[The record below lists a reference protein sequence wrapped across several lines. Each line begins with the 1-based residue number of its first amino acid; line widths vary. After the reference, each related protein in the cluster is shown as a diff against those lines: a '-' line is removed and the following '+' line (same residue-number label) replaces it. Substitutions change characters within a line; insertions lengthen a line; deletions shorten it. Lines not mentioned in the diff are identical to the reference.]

1 MTDSNRE
8 NHQASLSS
16 NQNVEKLLRDVAA
29 DAQLVGYRSPAQNAL
44 LAGADELKRMKQEL
58 WVIAECI
65 FRNVSS
71 DDAKH
76 WARDIKVSLQSGD
89 QAPRVTVETS
99 KPQYRKWPGEPP
111 HCMSCDCGMTEE
123 QKALA
128 ARTVPLEDYLSVHRE
143 LMNLKYPGSSQ
154 VEPRETTDDMQ
165 VLRGIVNNQ
174 AADREFLTVSM
185 ALLRRIVRAQEPTY
199 NPETVAS
206 IKAAQASGGNAV
218 CCQRFP
224 NCECIPPKAQV
235 KAGDPCPTFDTAV
248 HEAHNGKCMYCGAP
262 IAPVKAAEPQA
273 LTEAEQLL
281 QAWADLLP
289 PNGNLYWVHIE
300 KARDYFKRR
309 SAKETSAP
317 LPPEV
322 LANALQDV
330 VHVDDGPVR
339 AGRSVKAT
347 DEVRATYN
355 ATVDDLNEEQCA
367 SIGHEFRPIDSSGQV
382 VCIFC
387 NRRPENGKGNP

>member
-1 MTDSNRE
+1 MSDTNRTSNPLALRRALA
-8 NHQASLSS
+8 HLLSHYDDVAKAIFVCGTAVEEARAALRLPDETQPAAS
-16 NQNVEKLLRDVAA
+16 NQEIADVLSMLRED
-29 DAQLVGYRSPAQNAL
+29 GSPKDQH
-44 LAGADELKRMKQEL
+44 
-58 WVIAECI
+58 IA
-65 FRNVSS
+65 RVL
-71 DDAKH
+71 
-76 WARDIKVSLQSGD
+76 VSLQL
-89 QAPRVTVETS
+89 ALKRC
-99 KPQYRKWPGEPP
+99 EPINTY
-111 HCMSCDCGMTEE
+111 DGLDIE
-123 QKALA
+123 QWRQRALA
-128 ARTVPLEDYLSVHRE
+128 AERGAH
-143 LMNLKYPGSSQ
+143 
-154 VEPRETTDDMQ
+154 ETTDDMQ

-262 IAPVKAAEPQA
+262 IAPVKAAEPEA

-309 SAKETSAP
+309 SAKEASAP

-339 AGRSVKAT
+339 AGRSVKASVPP
-347 DEVRATYN
+347 E
-355 ATVDDLNEEQCA
+355 DLCLVAGCRKPAVIAKDGSVGALCEE
-367 SIGHEFRPIDSSGQV
+367 H
-382 VCIFC
+382 
-387 NRRPENGKGNP
+387 NGNVGIKDK